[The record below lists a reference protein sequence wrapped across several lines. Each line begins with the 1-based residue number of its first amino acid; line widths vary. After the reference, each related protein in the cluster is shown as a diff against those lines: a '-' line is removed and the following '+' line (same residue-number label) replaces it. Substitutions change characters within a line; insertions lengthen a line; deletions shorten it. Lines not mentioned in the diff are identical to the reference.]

1 MVGNRKFFEIIEW
14 MYSATSLEDLHRTIL
29 NGMVEIVRGDTYELV
44 LCETT
49 GKAEDLYITKPDT
62 FTDDEKSFALA
73 RAGEHPIVKAFEAG
87 AYGVLSVSQ
96 CASDREW
103 RASALFCEGGYRR
116 MGLRHEVAVQ
126 LPGVFQ
132 DGLAAFSIARGSLD
146 FSEQDLQ
153 LLDLIRPHVA
163 RAWTQV
169 LRKSSRPTP
178 ALLRN
183 LFPVLS
189 PREAEILFWI
199 IEGKLNPEIAM
210 ILERSL
216 ATIQEHVENII
227 RKLGMENRHQLTV
240 VVLRSLHCE
249 NAS

>member
-1 MVGNRKFFEIIEW
+1 MVGNQKFFEIIELV
-14 MYSATSLEDLHRTIL
+14 YASTSLEDLHRTIL
-29 NGMVEIVRGDTYELV
+29 CGMAEIVQGDTYELV

-49 GKAEDLYITKPDT
+49 GKAEDIYMTKPDT
-62 FTDDEKSFALA
+62 FTDDEKSFGLA

-87 AYGVLSVSQ
+87 ASGVLSVTQ

-103 RASALFCEGGYRR
+103 RASALFCDGGYRR
-116 MGLRHEVAVQ
+116 MGLRREVVVQ

-132 DGLAAFSIARGSLD
+132 NGLTAFSIARGNPD
-146 FSEQDLQ
+146 FSEQDLH
-153 LLDLIRPHVA
+153 LLGLIRPHIA
-163 RAWTQV
+163 RAWRQV
-169 LRKSSRPTP
+169 QRLSLPSSP

-189 PREAEILFWI
+189 ARESEVLFWI
-199 IEGKLNPEIAM
+199 LEGKLNPEIAI
-210 ILERSL
+210 ILERRL

-227 RKLGMENRHQLTV
+227 RKLDMENRHQLTV
-240 VVLRSLHCE
+240 LVLRALHCE